1 MNPNP
6 YIGEEL
12 QALAE
17 TVRRFAQ
24 ERVAPGFLER
34 DKTRTFDRALLREMG
49 ALGFIV
55 PELPEQYGG
64 LGMGCLAAGVI
75 HEEMARVDLSF
86 SYLNLL
92 ASLNSQILSRY
103 GQPEVVTPWLQKIL
117 QGEAICAIALTEPR
131 GGSDAANLR
140 LRVET
145 RPTSRWCLAAPAR
158 PSRARM
164 A

>member
-6 YIGEEL
+6 YIGEDL

-34 DKTRTFDRALLREMG
+34 DRSRVLDRTLLREMG
-49 ALGFIV
+49 ELGFIT
-55 PELPEQYGG
+55 PELPEAFGG
-64 LGMGCLAAGVI
+64 LGMGCLAAGVV
-75 HEEMARVDLSF
+75 HEEIARADLSF

-92 ASLNSQILSRY
+92 ASLNSQILARY
-103 GQPEVVTPWLQKIL
+103 GAPEVVAPWLQKIL
-117 QGEAICAIALTEPR
+117 KGEAICAIALTEPR

-140 LRVET
+140 LRVEREGDT
-145 RPTSRWCLAAPAR
+145 
-158 PSRARM
+158 
-164 A
+164 